1 MEKLMTQYDFS
12 MVTVPDDGTYIT
24 LVQLADGKEFKF
36 YLRGN
41 YNTQALTS
49 HMHSLTD
56 SLCEQWFQGD
66 LSVEELKAR
75 QKARKE
81 AKRLEREE
89 LEAKAKIAAAEATR
103 LKAEQKAA
111 DKARRAART

>member
-1 MEKLMTQYDFS
+1 MTQYDFS
-12 MVTVPDDGTYIT
+12 MVLVPDDGTYIT
-24 LVQLADGKEFKF
+24 LVELASNKEFKF

-41 YNTQALTS
+41 YSTVALTS
-49 HMHSLTD
+49 HMNSLTD

-81 AKRLEREE
+81 AKRQEREE
-89 LEAKAKIAAAEATR
+89 IEAKAKIAAAEATR
-103 LKAEQKAA
+103 LKAEEKAA
-111 DKARRAART
+111 ARAKRAART

>member
-1 MEKLMTQYDFS
+1 MTQYDFT

-24 LVQLADGKEFKF
+24 LVQLADKKEVKF
-36 YLRGN
+36 YQRGN
-41 YNTQALTS
+41 YNIAALTS
-49 HMHSLTD
+49 AMNSLTD

-81 AKRLEREE
+81 AKRKEREE
-89 LEAKAKIAAAEATR
+89 AEAKAKIAAAEAAR
-103 LKAEQKAA
+103 LKAEEKARE
-111 DKARRAART
+111 KARRAQKA